1 MTSQISLKK
10 ESEEGDENYSE
21 EDNLILNDERN
32 KEEKS
37 IKTKENQL

>member
-1 MTSQISLKK
+1 MTNQISLKK